1 MGSAWGT
8 LVACLTCNPTC
19 GGAPVVAMWLACIAG
34 SGGDSVLRGYCRGHG
49 EDESGN
55 LHLDLVEYAR
65 SRDRG

>member
-1 MGSAWGT
+1 
-8 LVACLTCNPTC
+8 
-19 GGAPVVAMWLACIAG
+19 VVAMWLACIAG